1 MRERRGE
8 VAYKRVGKR
17 TGVWA
22 DPKTLPKAVYEFE
35 EDMEKFLTVAETI
48 LPPYAWGD
56 YDVLVLPPS
65 FPFGGMENAK

>member
-1 MRERRGE
+1 
-8 VAYKRVGKR
+8 
-17 TGVWA
+17 
-22 DPKTLPKAVYEFE
+22 LPKAVYEFE